1 MLMRLLLTAA
11 TCLSAAACT
20 SALPWNPPTR
30 ASTSIDGTYTG
41 VGAMSK
47 QAAQP
52 FCEGTT
58 SWAFATPKLTVQN
71 ASVIW
76 PASGTV
82 TATLPVAAD
91 GTFSGQYGTN
101 TLSGRITG
109 NHMDAYSDGLSC
121 GTIMSL
127 NKS

>member
-1 MLMRLLLTAA
+1 
-11 TCLSAAACT
+11 
-20 SALPWNPPTR
+20 
-30 ASTSIDGTYTG
+30 
-41 VGAMSK
+41 
-47 QAAQP
+47 
-52 FCEGTT
+52 
-58 SWAFATPKLTVQN
+58 
-71 ASVIW
+71 VIW

-91 GTFSGQYGTN
+91 GTFSGQYSTN

>member
-1 MLMRLLLTAA
+1 MLMRLLLTA
-11 TCLSAAACT
+11 TVSLSAAAC
-20 SALPWNPPTR
+20 SAALPWNPPTR
-30 ASTSIDGTYTG
+30 ASTAIDGTYSG
-41 VGAMSK
+41 VGVMAK
-47 QAAQP
+47 QASQP
-52 FCEGTT
+52 FCSGTT
-58 SWAFATPKLTVQN
+58 SWPFATPKLTVQN

-91 GTFSGQYGTN
+91 GTFYGQFGTN